1 MTITGQS
8 SLSKDAIDQMV
19 KDAEAHAEEDRQ
31 RREEADIRNSAD
43 SLVYQTEKL
52 LKEQGDKI
60 SDEERANVETK
71 LADLKTAISGSELET
86 IKSATE
92 SLMTASQEFTQ
103 KLYEQAAA
111 NESTGAAGA
120 AGGTSSAP
128 RDDEVV
134 DAEIV
139 DDEGN

>member
-31 RREEADIRNSAD
+31 RKEEADIRNSAD
-43 SLVYQTEKL
+43 TLVYQTEKL
-52 LKEQGDKI
+52 LKDQGDKI
-60 SDEERANVETK
+60 SEEEKANVESK
-71 LADLKTAISGSELET
+71 LADLKTAVSGSDLEA
-86 IKSATE
+86 IKLGTE

-111 NESTGAAGA
+111 NDNAGA
-120 AGGTSSAP
+120 AGGGSSAP
-128 RDDEVV
+128 NDDEVV

-139 DDEGN
+139 DDEDK